1 MFYKKQNY
9 PERDEIVI
17 CTVKKI
23 LPSSIFVDLDEYG
36 KEAMIHISEIAPG
49 RIRNIRDYVKEN
61 KKIVCKIL
69 NVDKAKG
76 YIDLSLRRVNQAQR
90 ISKNKE
96 YKQEQKAE
104 RILED
109 VAKKLDMDLKTI
121 YEKAGYS
128 IINAYGNLTP
138 FFYDIVND
146 KVDFKKLDIPNDI
159 ADALSEIVKDKI
171 RPIEVNIAGTIK
183 LESDA
188 SDGIDLIKKT
198 LEHID
203 NVNKNTIKITYISA
217 PRYKIVVRAKDYK
230 TAESILKEAVSSG
243 IEFMK
248 KLKGKAEF
256 IRQ

>member
-104 RILED
+104 IILED

-203 NVNKNTIKITYISA
+203 NVNKNAIKITYISA

-230 TAESILKEAVSSG
+230 TAES
-243 IEFMK
+243 
-248 KLKGKAEF
+248 
-256 IRQ
+256 

>member
-203 NVNKNTIKITYISA
+203 NVNKNAIKITYIGA
-217 PRYKIVVRAKDYK
+217 PRYRIIVRAKDYK

>member
-109 VAKKLDMDLKTI
+109 IAKKLDMDLKTI

-146 KVDFKKLDIPNDI
+146 KVDFKKLNIPNNI
-159 ADALSEIVKDKI
+159 ANTLSEIVKDKI
-171 RPIEVNIAGTIK
+171 KPIEVNIAGIIK

-198 LEHID
+198 LEHI
-203 NVNKNTIKITYISA
+203 NNINKNAIKITYVGA
-217 PRYKIVVRAKDYK
+217 PRYRIVIRAKDYK
-230 TAESILKEAVSSG
+230 TAESILKEATSSG

-248 KLKGKAEF
+248 KLKGKVEF

>member
-90 ISKNKE
+90 INKNKE

-104 RILED
+104 KILED

-203 NVNKNTIKITYISA
+203 NVNKNAIKITYIGA
-217 PRYKIVVRAKDYK
+217 PRYRIIVRAKDYK

>member
-104 RILED
+104 KLLDD

-171 RPIEVNIAGTIK
+171 RPIEVNVAGTIK

-203 NVNKNTIKITYISA
+203 NVNKNAIKITYIGA
-217 PRYKIVVRAKDYK
+217 PRYRIIVRAKDYK